1 MDTSG
6 DPYARPSNGLSE
18 AEKRILVAAFSASS
32 LSANSPGRNVLVPF
46 GRSVL
51 LSSND
56 KSDVLV
62 VSFQTA
68 QPGGFI
74 LLGLLGSQSTL
85 FPSSSFRIRSTQT
98 EEPVQQILLPGEKL
112 WFKSETVGSTSLVI
126 SEVTP

>member
-6 DPYARPSNGLSE
+6 DPYARPLDRLSE

-32 LSANSPGRNVLVPF
+32 ISANSPGRSVSIPF

-62 VSFQTA
+62 VSLQTI
-68 QPGGFI
+68 QFV
-74 LLGLLGSQSTL
+74 LEGLLGSQQML
-85 FPSSSFRIRSTQT
+85 FPSSAFRVRVVQPQN
-98 EEPVQQILLPGEKL
+98 PVQQILLPGEKL
-112 WFKSETVGSTSLVI
+112 WFKSETFGSTSLVI

>member
-6 DPYARPSNGLSE
+6 DPYARPLDRLSE

-32 LSANSPGRNVLVPF
+32 ISANSPGRSVSIPF

-62 VSFQTA
+62 VSLQTI
-68 QPGGFI
+68 QVGFV
-74 LLGLLGSQSTL
+74 LEGLLGSQQML
-85 FPSSSFRIRSTQT
+85 FPSSAFRVRVVQPQN
-98 EEPVQQILLPGEKL
+98 PVQQILLPGEKL
-112 WFKSETVGSTSLVI
+112 WFKSETFGSTSLVI

>member
-6 DPYARPSNGLSE
+6 DPYARPLDRLSE

-32 LSANSPGRNVLVPF
+32 VSANSPGRNVAIPF

-62 VSFQTA
+62 VSLQTI
-68 QPGGFI
+68 QFGGFI
-74 LLGLLGSQSTL
+74 LEGLLGSQQML
-85 FPSSSFRIRSTQT
+85 FPSSAFRVRVVQA
-98 EEPVQQILLPGEKL
+98 EDPVQQILLPGEKL
-112 WFKSETVGSTSLVI
+112 WFKSETFGSTSLVI